1 MQKYF
6 YNKNRDF
13 RQVSAKQPL
22 KRALVQMKIQC
33 EQKKWNL
40 SGIS

>member
-1 MQKYF
+1 MQQYF
-6 YNKNRDF
+6 YNKNKDF
-13 RQVSAKQPL
+13 HQVSDKQPF

-40 SGIS
+40 SRIS